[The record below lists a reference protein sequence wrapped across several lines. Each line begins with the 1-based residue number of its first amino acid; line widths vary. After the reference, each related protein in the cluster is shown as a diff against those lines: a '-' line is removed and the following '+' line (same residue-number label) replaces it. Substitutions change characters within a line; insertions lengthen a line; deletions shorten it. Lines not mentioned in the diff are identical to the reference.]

1 MAIMTFDA
9 GGLLDGTRHFLGV
22 GAGNE
27 PTIFHLTRH
36 AASVL
41 ATDLYLNE
49 GWEESANS
57 SMLTDPGVHWPMPWA
72 PERLQVRHMDA
83 LSLDLEDE
91 SFSGVFSSSAIEHFG
106 DRSDVRRAIDEA
118 FRVLRA
124 RRDPVRLE

>member
-1 MAIMTFDA
+1 MRDVFAHEVARFGEEFPRGREYRKYWEVAMAIMAFDA

-57 SMLTDPGVHWPMPWA
+57 SMLTDPGRPLADAVVPRA
-72 PERLQVRHMDA
+72 PA
-83 LSLDLEDE
+83 
-91 SFSGVFSSSAIEHFG
+91 SASHGRTEP
-106 DRSDVRRAIDEA
+106 RSRG
-118 FRVLRA
+118 
-124 RRDPVRLE
+124 